1 MIGLKEYYHK
11 AEVGKVGIRGNN
23 PKQLKQVSLQHRPE
37 HDAKRLICFARS
49 QILCLWSMVGIQK
62 EAQEIIT
69 IIIIS
74 FLQGRV
80 IWLCLFCLFPSV
92 LINSKVNLPLQSSA
106 LLRQLTYYPDVRF
119 CPHN

>member
-49 QILCLWSMVGIQK
+49 QILCLCFMVEIQK
-62 EAQEIIT
+62 EVQRAAPETVSFGPYDRMLLCYDNAQY
-69 IIIIS
+69 
-74 FLQGRV
+74 L
-80 IWLCLFCLFPSV
+80 
-92 LINSKVNLPLQSSA
+92 
-106 LLRQLTYYPDVRF
+106 
-119 CPHN
+119 